1 MCVSCRFACQQRT
14 TQKKKPGGNKTP
26 GGYPIFSQCVKELGT
41 EEIRVTLSYCSQCDG
56 LDPLLLRL
64 GYPIRFTFSY
74 ILYHAGANVAF
85 GFEKGE

>member
-14 TQKKKPGGNKTP
+14 TQKKSQEAIKHQEVIPF
-26 GGYPIFSQCVKELGT
+26 FSQCVKELGT

>member
-1 MCVSCRFACQQRT
+1 MSPADLRVNSEQH
-14 TQKKKPGGNKTP
+14 KKSQEAIKHQEVIPF
-26 GGYPIFSQCVKELGT
+26 FSQCVKELGT